1 VNRAAERPALSKGL
15 LSSFINAFFI
25 AVLAAVFYF
34 GVCYPSMNA
43 TPYADAIS
51 LRERKNE
58 EYDLNLADNLAYKE
72 YQTPVESF
80 YFDDFPSAILD
91 IYDAHVSV
99 PYSSIAHLYNVNV
112 CGLPSKPSSTDY
124 STDFFAY
131 VLNEDG
137 TVNVDVKALV
147 KADSLNPTGLSNL
160 ADIYRT
166 AYGKLPSLL
175 EETSPEYGAALSLI
189 RQSEGTSRLASIGAA
204 FLLVEL
210 AFPSLN
216 KENAPVG
223 EKILRLGYADKS
235 LFRLHRWK
243 LPLRCLLF
251 SAPCLLGAYSLNAY
265 SVALL
270 WVMPLF
276 FNALCLLFGKDNQ
289 SIPDKILGIVSFDVE
304 ASRIYK
310 DEIEKEDAE
319 WRALASYEDE
329 DYIDLLSRTEKTKD
343 DPGR

>member
-1 VNRAAERPALSKGL
+1 MLSKGL
-15 LSSFINAFFI
+15 LSSFINAFSI
-25 AVLAAVFYF
+25 AALALIFYF
-34 GVCYPSMNA
+34 GVCYPIMNA
-43 TPYADAIS
+43 TPYADAMS
-51 LRERKNE
+51 LRAQKME
-58 EYDLNLADNLAYKE
+58 EYDLNLPDNLSYKE

-80 YFDDFPSAILD
+80 YFDDFPAEILD
-91 IYDAHVSV
+91 FYDAQVSV
-99 PYSSIAHLYNVNV
+99 PYSSIAYLYNVNV
-112 CGLPSKPSSTDY
+112 CGLPSKPSLTDY

-166 AYGKLPSLL
+166 AYGGLPSLL
-175 EETSPEYGAALSLI
+175 EETSSEYGSALSLI
-189 RQSEGTSRLASIGAA
+189 RQCEGLSRLASIGVA
-204 FLLVEL
+204 FLLIEL
-210 AFPSLN
+210 VFPSLN

-235 LFRLHRWK
+235 LFRLRRWK

-251 SAPCLLGAYSLNAY
+251 GAPCLLGAYWLNAY

-289 SIPDKILGIVSFDVE
+289 SIPDKILGIASFD
-304 ASRIYK
+304 ARTSRIYK

-319 WRALASYEDE
+319 RRALASYEDE

-343 DPGR
+343 GPEG